1 MPKLRQFNHPS
12 MATWISGR
20 GSIWPRGGV
29 NRRVL
34 DLDVEM
40 QEILARLKKAAPGK
54 TYETVKAVVESYD
67 YLVELVRE
75 QGVIEEHLLE
85 LLFCSA
91 GQGVGAHVG
100 NGIAIGNATGRRKQR
115 RRHRRLAG
123 SMKRRV
129 SG

>member
-1 MPKLRQFNHPS
+1 M
-12 MATWISGR
+12 
-20 GSIWPRGGV
+20 
-29 NRRVL
+29 NRRAL

-40 QEILARLKKAAPGK
+40 QEILARLKDAAPGK

-75 QGVIEEHLLE
+75 QGVREERLLE
-85 LLFCSA
+85 LLFCSV
-91 GQGVGAHVG
+91 GQEDGDRDR
-100 NGIAIGNATGRRKQR
+100 NEIAIGNATGLRKQR